1 MQTLT
6 FNQSVNLSLL
16 HDQLIGDVPGFHR
29 TESGP
34 YGDSATMD
42 CGRVEGTAS
51 QVTIA
56 FADDI
61 DAAVIRQVVAAHDP
75 TKTQPDPR
83 RERLA
88 RIAEINAIPRA
99 AWTADQRDELSQLLG
114 LELTQQLGRL

>member
-1 MQTLT
+1 MQILT
-6 FNQSVNLSLL
+6 FNQPVNLSLL
-16 HDQLIGDVPGFHR
+16 HDQLIAGVPGFHR
-29 TESGP
+29 VTTDADNI
-34 YGDSATMD
+34 DSATED
-42 CGRVEGTAS
+42 CGQVEGTES

-56 FADDI
+56 FADGI
-61 DAAVIRQVVAAHDP
+61 DPTTVEQLVAAHDP

-114 LELTQQLGRL
+114 LELTQ